1 MASPSHVV
9 KQPRPEQHISFGMMH
24 NNPASSSS
32 SSLHASF
39 MSKESGGN
47 YDLGSELDQA
57 LFMYYD
63 GQNNTSQEHRQ
74 TLNIFPSQPMHL
86 HPAANKVDIGMQ
98 NSTSGSNKKSQEGTS
113 MEHANPRTDG
123 LAEPG
128 KDAKAVVKKEAN
140 NRKGLSISD
149 SRPTDPKTLRR
160 LAQNR
165 EAARKSRL
173 RKKAYIQQ
181 LESSRIKLAQLE
193 QEVQKLRAQGTYGI
207 PIGLDSISSEA
218 AMFDMDYARWMEEH
232 HRLMCELGT
241 AVQQH
246 IPENELQMF
255 VTSCV
260 AHYDEMTGIKS
271 VAAKTDVLHLISGL
285 WMTPAERC
293 FMWLGG
299 FRPSDLVKM
308 LLPHMKPLAE
318 QQVVGVCKLQQS
330 TQETEE
336 ALSQGVEHL
345 NRLLSDTITS
355 DALSCPSNM
364 ANYMGQMAIALSNL
378 ANLEGFVRQADHLR
392 LETLHRLHQILTA
405 HQMARC
411 LLAIAEYFHRLR
423 SLSTLWLTRPRQE

>member
-1 MASPSHVV
+1 MASPSHGA
-9 KQPRPEQHISFGMMH
+9 KQPRPEQHISFGMMNH
-24 NNPASSSS
+24 NPSSSSS

-39 MSKESGGN
+39 LSKESGVN

-63 GQNNTSQEHRQ
+63 GQNSTSQEQRQ

-86 HPAANKVDIGMQ
+86 HPAANKVEIGMP
-98 NSTSGSNKKSQEGTS
+98 NSTSGSNKRSQEGTS
-113 MEHANPRTDG
+113 TEHTNPRTDG
-123 LAEPG
+123 FAEPG

-140 NRKGLSISD
+140 NKKGLLISD

-193 QEVQKLRAQGTYGI
+193 QELQKFRAQGTYGI

-218 AMFDMDYARWMEEH
+218 AMFDMEYARWMDEH
-232 HRLMCELGT
+232 HRLMCELGN

-246 IPENELQMF
+246 MPENELQMF
-255 VTSCV
+255 VASCV
-260 AHYDEMTGIKS
+260 AHYDEMTAIRS
-271 VAAKTDVLHLISGL
+271 VAAKTDVLHLISGV

-299 FRPSDLVKM
+299 FRPSDLIKM
-308 LLPHMKPLAE
+308 LLRHMEPLTE
-318 QQVVGVCKLQQS
+318 QQLLDVCNLQQS
-330 TQETEE
+330 TQEAEE
-336 ALSQGVEHL
+336 ALTQGHEHL
-345 NRLLSDTITS
+345 NQSLSDTIAS

-364 ANYMGQMAIALSNL
+364 ANYMGQMAIALNNL
-378 ANLEGFVRQADHLR
+378 ANQEGFVRQADHLR
-392 LETLHRLHQILTA
+392 LQTLHRLHQILTA
-405 HQMARC
+405 RQMARC